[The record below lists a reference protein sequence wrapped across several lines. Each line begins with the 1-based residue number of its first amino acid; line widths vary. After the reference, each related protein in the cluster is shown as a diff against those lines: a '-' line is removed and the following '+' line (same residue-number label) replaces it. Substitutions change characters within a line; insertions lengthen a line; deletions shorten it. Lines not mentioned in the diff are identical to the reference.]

1 MGQLQHG
8 SARTTAA
15 VRRAIQQSQESRAKL
30 AEREHLN
37 PETVAK
43 WKRGCTCTMR
53 RWARSSCALPS

>member
-8 SARTTAA
+8 SARMTAA
-15 VRRAIQQSQESRAKL
+15 VRRAIQQSQESRTTL

-37 PETVAK
+37 PKTGAK

-53 RWARSSCALPS
+53 RSA